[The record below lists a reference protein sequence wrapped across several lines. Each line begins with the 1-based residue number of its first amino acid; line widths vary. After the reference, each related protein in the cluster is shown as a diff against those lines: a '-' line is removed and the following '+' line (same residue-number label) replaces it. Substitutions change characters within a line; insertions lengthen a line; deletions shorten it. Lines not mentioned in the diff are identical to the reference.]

1 VRPVYVWMIVLAIL
15 ALFAMIKVG
24 VHVSYDEKKLRLELL
39 ISKFR
44 LVLLGDDKPHKPK
57 NKKQKQAPKKPKPKQ
72 TSPQKKKGK
81 LLENPWILAVWDYL
95 QDILAVIGKVLR
107 SPTLDVLRLELW
119 VGGGDSE
126 KCAMNYGRICA
137 VLSGVLPMVEN
148 TFGVRKR
155 KINVWCCYDRDSIDV
170 SAEAAITVRIY
181 ESFALAFV
189 ILGLGIKILLQAR
202 NYKKA
207 VQNI

>member
-1 VRPVYVWMIVLAIL
+1 MY
-15 ALFAMIKVG
+15 
-24 VHVSYDEKKLRLELL
+24 
-39 ISKFR
+39 
-44 LVLLGDDKPHKPK
+44 
-57 NKKQKQAPKKPKPKQ
+57 
-72 TSPQKKKGK
+72 
-81 LLENPWILAVWDYL
+81 
-95 QDILAVIGKVLR
+95 
-107 SPTLDVLRLELW
+107 
-119 VGGGDSE
+119 
-126 KCAMNYGRICA
+126 YGRICA

-181 ESFALAFV
+181 ECFALAFA